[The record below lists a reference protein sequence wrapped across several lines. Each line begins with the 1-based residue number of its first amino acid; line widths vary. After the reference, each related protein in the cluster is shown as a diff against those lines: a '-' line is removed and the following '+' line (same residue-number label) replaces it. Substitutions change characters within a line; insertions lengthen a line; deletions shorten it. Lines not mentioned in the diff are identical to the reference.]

1 MAVALRGLGRIKES
15 EKFVESLREGLKKY
29 DYEFYFSA
37 HSLVSY
43 HSIFNEIDEVDK
55 LIDSIERI
63 KHGDKGTNIMLYAL
77 SANTAYAYTKKERY
91 LDIALEAFQK
101 SKGNVKIE
109 IGISFIG

>member
-101 SKGNVKIE
+101 SKGNERVS
-109 IGISFIG
+109 GM